1 MTKQLPPLF
10 RDKMMDLLGHDEF
23 EQFLDSYDEAR
34 SFGLRVNTGKIAK
47 ADFLA
52 KSPFALEQVPWASE
66 GFYYEDGA
74 RPGKHPYYHAGL
86 YYIQE
91 PSAMAP
97 VELLQVQPGEK
108 VLDLCAAP
116 GGKSTQIAAKLQG
129 EGVLV
134 VNDNHSDRV
143 KALVKNLELFGVR
156 NAVVLNERPERM
168 MSAFAGYFD
177 KILIDAPCSGEGM
190 FRKEEEMMAQWERHT
205 VQEFAEMQRAL
216 LGQAAQM
223 LAPGGTIVY
232 STCTFSPEENE
243 AQIAEFLDKH
253 PAFEVVPVQGFSPG
267 RPDWLRAPWC
277 EEVFSDRARLAVAG
291 TARLWPHRLRGE
303 GHYVAVVR
311 KGEADRAGMDEGER
325 RDADRDE
332 VREAGRDAERDAV
345 RDAERDVVRDAERDA
360 GRDVVRDA
368 GRDAER
374 VAGRDAGRSG
384 REALRGKGRA
394 GAEPPRVS
402 LEPLQ
407 AFEGELLRSEPFAA
421 LRLVCYGEH
430 AYASPAG
437 LPELHG
443 LKVVRPGWYVGALH
457 RGRFEPSHALAMG
470 LRMGEAKRALS
481 LASSDERALRYLKG
495 ETLEVAESEIV
506 RDPKETKAAKGYCL
520 VCIDEHPVGWGKWL
534 DGMLKN
540 EYPPGWRWT

>member
-10 RDKMMDLLGHDEF
+10 RDKMMDLLGEEEF
-23 EQFLDSYDEAR
+23 ELFLASYDQAR
-34 SFGLRVNTGKIAK
+34 SFGLRMNTGKITK
-47 ADFLA
+47 ADFLD
-52 KSPFALEQVPWASE
+52 KSPFALEPVPWASE
-66 GFYYEDGA
+66 GFYYEEGE

-97 VELLQVQPGEK
+97 VELLQVQPGDK

-168 MSAFAGYFD
+168 LNVFQGYFD

-190 FRKEEEMMAQWERHT
+190 FRKEEDMMQQWERHT
-205 VQEFAEMQRAL
+205 VQEFAVMQREL

-243 AQIAEFLDKH
+243 AQIAGFLDKH
-253 PAFEVVPVQGFSPG
+253 PTFEVVPVERFDHGQ
-267 RPDWLRAPWC
+267 PDWLREPWC
-277 EEVFSDRARLAVAG
+277 EEHYSDRAREAVAG
-291 TARLWPHRLRGE
+291 TARLWPHHLRGE
-303 GHYVAVVR
+303 GHYLAVLRSGVGESADAGEIVR
-311 KGEADRAGMDEGER
+311 VDAGGRAMADAGVRAMADAEARAMADAGVKARADAGMR
-325 RDADRDE
+325 ARADTG
-332 VREAGRDAERDAV
+332 VGRN
-345 RDAERDVVRDAERDA
+345 
-360 GRDVVRDA
+360 
-368 GRDAER
+368 
-374 VAGRDAGRSG
+374 G
-384 REALRGKGRA
+384 REPLRGKGHA
-394 GAEPPRVS
+394 GTESRVS

-407 AFEGELLRSEPFAA
+407 AFEDELLRSEPFAA
-421 LRLVCYGEH
+421 SRLVCYGEH

-443 LKVVRPGWYVGALH
+443 LKVVRPGWYIGALH

-470 LRMGEAKRALS
+470 LRMREAKRALS

-495 ETLEVAESEIV
+495 ETLEVAESEII
-506 RDPKETKAAKGYCL
+506 RDPEVTKAAKGYCL
-520 VCIDEHPVGWGKWL
+520 VCIDDHPVGWGKWL

>member
-1 MTKQLPPLF
+1 M
-10 RDKMMDLLGHDEF
+10 
-23 EQFLDSYDEAR
+23 
-34 SFGLRVNTGKIAK
+34 
-47 ADFLA
+47 A
-52 KSPFALEQVPWASE
+52 KSPFALSAVPWASD
-66 GFYYEDGA
+66 GFYYEEGE

-97 VELLQVQPGEK
+97 VELLQVRPGER

-134 VNDNHSDRV
+134 VNDIHSDRV
-143 KALVKNLELFGVR
+143 KALVKNLELLGVR
-156 NAVVLNERPERM
+156 NAIVLNEKPERM
-168 MSAFAGYFD
+168 LKVFQGYFD

-190 FRKEEEMMAQWERHT
+190 FRKEEEMMQQWERHS
-205 VQEFAEMQRAL
+205 VQEFASMQREL

-223 LAPGGTIVY
+223 LAPGGMIVY

-253 PAFEVVPVQGFSPG
+253 PAFDVVPVEGFGAG

-277 EEVFSDRARLAVAG
+277 EEEFSTVLGKLWLGRQGFGRIVCGARGILLLCCG
-291 TARLWPHRLRGE
+291 GMGLRGRACCRCMMQE
-303 GHYVAVVR
+303 M
-311 KGEADRAGMDEGER
+311 KMQSAGMRGRCNAEC
-325 RDADRDE
+325 
-332 VREAGRDAERDAV
+332 RETA
-345 RDAERDVVRDAERDA
+345 DVVSAS
-360 GRDVVRDA
+360 GK
-368 GRDAER
+368 
-374 VAGRDAGRSG
+374 RSG
-384 REALRGKGRA
+384 REALRKGRA
-394 GAEPPRVS
+394 ETSTRAAVS

-407 AFEGELLRSEPFAA
+407 AFSGELLRSEPFAA
-421 LRLVCYGEH
+421 ARLVCYGEH

-443 LKVVRPGWYVGALH
+443 LKVVRPGWYIGALH

-470 LRMGEAKRALS
+470 LRMREAKRALS

-495 ETLEVAESEIV
+495 ETLEVAESEII
-506 RDPKETKAAKGYCL
+506 RDPEVTKAAKGYCL
-520 VCIDEHPVGWGKWL
+520 VCIEDHPVGWGKWH

>member
-1 MTKQLPPLF
+1 MTKQLPALF
-10 RDKMMDLLGHDEF
+10 RKKMIDLLGENEF
-23 EQFLDSYDEAR
+23 EQFLESYDQPR
-34 SFGLRVNTGKIAK
+34 TFGLRVNTVKVEK

-52 KSPFALEQVPWASE
+52 KSPFALSKVPWASE
-66 GFYYEDGA
+66 GFYYEEGE

-97 VELLQVQPGEK
+97 VELLQVRPGER

-134 VNDNHSDRV
+134 VNDIHSDRV
-143 KALVKNLELFGVR
+143 KALVKNLELLGVR
-156 NAVVLNERPERM
+156 NAIVLNEKPERM
-168 MSAFAGYFD
+168 LKVFQGYFD

-190 FRKEEEMMAQWERHT
+190 FRKEEEMMQQWERHS
-205 VQEFAEMQRAL
+205 VQEFAVMQREL
-216 LGQAAQM
+216 LGQADQM
-223 LAPGGTIVY
+223 LAPGGMIVY

-253 PAFEVVPVQGFSPG
+253 PAFDVVPVKGFGAG
-267 RPDWLRAPWC
+267 RPDWLRSPWC
-277 EEVFSDRARLAVAG
+277 EEEFSDRAREAVAG

-303 GHYVAVVR
+303 GHFVAVL
-311 KGEADRAGMDEGER
+311 R
-325 RDADRDE
+325 RDGALLD
-332 VREAGRDAERDAV
+332 AGKDGDAGDAV
-345 RDAERDVVRDAERDA
+345 DA
-360 GRDVVRDA
+360 GRAADVVSA
-368 GRDAER
+368 TGK
-374 VAGRDAGRSG
+374 RSG
-384 REALRGKGRA
+384 REALRKGRA
-394 GAEPPRVS
+394 ETSTRAAVS
-402 LEPLQ
+402 LEPLE
-407 AFEGELLRSEPFAA
+407 AFSGELLRSEPFA
-421 LRLVCYGEH
+421 LERLVCYGEH

-443 LKVVRPGWYVGALH
+443 LKVVRPGWYIGALH

-470 LRMGEAKRALS
+470 LRMSEAKRALS

-495 ETLEVAESEIV
+495 ETLEVAESEII
-506 RDPKETKAAKGYCL
+506 RDPEVTKAAKGYCL
-520 VCIDEHPVGWGKWL
+520 VCIEDHPVGWGKWH

>member
-1 MTKQLPPLF
+1 MNNKLPAAFLE
-10 RDKMMDLLGHDEF
+10 KMMDLLGSDEF
-23 EQFLDSYDEAR
+23 ERFLESYDQP
-34 SFGLRVNTGKIAK
+34 RVYGMRINTQKIEIPE
-47 ADFLA
+47 FLE
-52 KSPFALEQVPWASE
+52 KSPFALTPIPWVSE
-66 GFYYEDGA
+66 GFYYEEGQ

-97 VELLQVQPGEK
+97 VELLDVQPGDK

-116 GGKSTQIAAKLQG
+116 GGKSTQIAAKLKG

-156 NAVVLNERPERM
+156 NAVVLNEKPERM
-168 MSAFAGYFD
+168 IPVFRGYFD

-190 FRKEEEMMAQWERHT
+190 FRKEEDMMSQWQRHSVT
-205 VQEFAEMQRAL
+205 ECSSMQREI

-223 LAPGGTIVY
+223 LAAGGYIVY

-243 AQIAEFLDKH
+243 AQIAELLDRH
-253 PAFEVVPVQGFSPG
+253 PEFEVVRIDRAEFAPG
-267 RPDWLRAPWC
+267 RPDWVRAPWC
-277 EEVFSDRARLAVAG
+277 AEDAYSEQALAAVAG
-291 TARLWPHRLRGE
+291 TARLWPHRLKGE
-303 GHYVAVVR
+303 GHYVALLR
-311 KGEADRAGMDEGER
+311 KRDSAPGEMAPAMEAAAAVPAAGER
-325 RDADRDE
+325 K
-332 VREAGRDAERDAV
+332 
-345 RDAERDVVRDAERDA
+345 
-360 GRDVVRDA
+360 
-368 GRDAER
+368 
-374 VAGRDAGRSG
+374 RSG
-384 REALRGKGRA
+384 REALRRGGRA
-394 GAEPPRVS
+394 EAPRAAVS

-407 AFEGELLRSEPFAA
+407 AFAGELLRSEPFAA
-421 LRLVCYGEH
+421 ARLVCYGDH

-443 LKVVRPGWYVGALH
+443 LKVVRPGWYIGALH

-470 LRMGEAKRALS
+470 LRFDEAKRVVS
-481 LASSDERALRYLKG
+481 LALGDARALRYLKG
-495 ETLEVAESEIV
+495 ETLEVAEEEVI
-506 RDPKETKAAKGYCL
+506 RDSDTGQAAKGYCL
-520 VCIDEHPVGWGKWL
+520 VCVDGHPVGWGKWH

>member
-1 MTKQLPPLF
+1 MTKLLPPLF
-10 RDKMMDLLGHDEF
+10 RDKMMDLLGEEEF
-23 EQFLDSYDEAR
+23 EQFLASYDQAR

-47 ADFLA
+47 ADFLD
-52 KSPFALEQVPWASE
+52 KSPFVLEPVPWASE
-66 GFYYEDGA
+66 GFYYEEGE

-97 VELLQVQPGEK
+97 AELLQVQPGDK

-116 GGKSTQIAAKLQG
+116 GGKSTQIGAKLQG

-143 KALVKNLELFGVR
+143 KALVKNLEIFGVR

-168 MSAFAGYFD
+168 LNVFQSYFD

-190 FRKEEEMMAQWERHT
+190 FRKEEDMMLQWERHT
-205 VQEFAEMQRAL
+205 VQEFASMQREL

-243 AQIAEFLDKH
+243 AQIAEFLDKQ
-253 PAFEVVPVQGFSPG
+253 PAFEVVPIERFEPG
-267 RPDWLRAPWC
+267 RPDFLREPWC
-277 EEVFSDRARLAVAG
+277 EENYSTRSREAVAG

-303 GHYVAVVR
+303 GHYVAVLR
-311 KGEADRAGMDEGER
+311 KVG
-325 RDADRDE
+325 
-332 VREAGRDAERDAV
+332 
-345 RDAERDVVRDAERDA
+345 DA
-360 GRDVVRDA
+360 G
-368 GRDAER
+368 
-374 VAGRDAGRSG
+374 AGRDAGLRAGAGADFVSASGAGQRSG
-384 REALRGKGRA
+384 RDALRGKGRA
-394 GAEPPRVS
+394 GTESRVS

-407 AFEGELLRSEPFAA
+407 AFEDELLRSEPFAD

-430 AYASPAG
+430 AYASPAS

-443 LKVVRPGWYVGALH
+443 LKVVRPGWYIGALH

-470 LRMGEAKRALS
+470 LRMLEAKRALS
-481 LASSDERALRYLKG
+481 LDLSDERALRYLKG
-495 ETLEVAESEIV
+495 ETLEVAESEII
-506 RDPKETKAAKGYCL
+506 RDPEVTKAAKGYCL
-520 VCIDEHPVGWGKWL
+520 VCIDGHPVGWGKWL
-534 DGMLKN
+534 NGMLKN

>member
-10 RDKMMDLLGHDEF
+10 RDKMMDLLGEEEF
-23 EQFLDSYDEAR
+23 ALFLASYDQAR
-34 SFGLRVNTGKIAK
+34 SFGLRVNTGKITK
-47 ADFLA
+47 ADFLNQ
-52 KSPFALEQVPWASE
+52 SPFALEPVPWASE
-66 GFYYEDGA
+66 GFYYEEGE

-97 VELLQVQPGEK
+97 VELLQVQPGDK

-168 MSAFAGYFD
+168 LNVFQGYFD

-190 FRKEEEMMAQWERHT
+190 FRKEEDMMQQWERHT
-205 VQEFAEMQRAL
+205 VQEFAVMQREL

-253 PAFEVVPVQGFSPG
+253 PAFEVVPVERFDHGQPG
-267 RPDWLRAPWC
+267 WLREPWC
-277 EEVFSDRARLAVAG
+277 EEHYSDRAREAVAG

-303 GHYVAVVR
+303 GHYVAVLRSGVD
-311 KGEADRAGMDEGER
+311 ADVGR
-325 RDADRDE
+325 RDA
-332 VREAGRDAERDAV
+332 GSQDAA
-345 RDAERDVVRDAERDA
+345 DVVSASKI
-360 GRDVVRDA
+360 
-368 GRDAER
+368 
-374 VAGRDAGRSG
+374 GRSG
-384 REALRGKGRA
+384 RDALRGKSRA
-394 GAEPPRVS
+394 GTESRVS

-407 AFEGELLRSEPFAA
+407 AFEDELLRSEPFAA
-421 LRLVCYGEH
+421 MRLVCYGEH

-443 LKVVRPGWYVGALH
+443 LKVVRPGWYIGALH

-470 LRMGEAKRALS
+470 LRMREAKRALS

-495 ETLEVAESEIV
+495 ETLEVAESEII
-506 RDPKETKAAKGYCL
+506 RDPEVSKAAKGYCL

>member
-1 MTKQLPPLF
+1 MNNKLPAAF
-10 RDKMMDLLGHDEF
+10 TEKMSDLLGSDEF
-23 EQFLDSYDEAR
+23 QLFMDSYDQPR
-34 SFGLRVNTGKIAK
+34 VFGLRVNTAKIGVSE
-47 ADFLA
+47 FVE
-52 KSPFALEQVPWASE
+52 KSPFAVSPVSWASE
-66 GFYYEDGA
+66 GFYYEEGE

-97 VELLQVQPGEK
+97 VELLQVQPGER

-156 NAVVLNERPERM
+156 NAVVLNEKPERM
-168 MSAFAGYFD
+168 LNVFQNYFH

-190 FRKEEEMMAQWERHT
+190 FRKEEDMMSQWQRHSVT
-205 VQEFAEMQRAL
+205 ECSIMQREL

-223 LAPGGTIVY
+223 LAPGGLMVY

-253 PAFEVVPVQGFSPG
+253 PAFEVVTIEGFEPG
-267 RPDWLRAPWC
+267 RPAWVRAPWC
-277 EEVFSDRARLAVAG
+277 AEAAYSDRALSAVGG
-291 TARLWPHRLRGE
+291 TARLWPHRLKGE
-303 GHYVAVVR
+303 GHFAALLRKRADDGVSSAEEVR
-311 KGEADRAGMDEGER
+311 NAEGVIGAGGVRGVEGVRRAEGV
-325 RDADRDE
+325 RDA
-332 VREAGRDAERDAV
+332 GGV
-345 RDAERDVVRDAERDA
+345 RDAEILSASAV
-360 GRDVVRDA
+360 GK
-368 GRDAER
+368 
-374 VAGRDAGRSG
+374 RSG
-384 REALRGKGRA
+384 REALRRGGR
-394 GAEPPRVS
+394 AEPPRAAVS

-407 AFEGELLRSEPFAA
+407 AFARELLRSEPFAA
-421 LRLVCYGEH
+421 SRLVCYGDH
-430 AYASPAG
+430 AYASPAE

-443 LKVVRPGWYVGALH
+443 LKVVRPGWYIGALH

-470 LRMGEAKRALS
+470 LRLQEAKRVLS
-481 LASSDERALRYLKG
+481 LALGDARTLRYLKG
-495 ETLEVAESEIV
+495 ETLEVAESEV
-506 RDPKETKAAKGYCL
+506 LRDAAETQAAKGYCL
-520 VCIDEHPVGWGKWL
+520 VCIEGHPVGWGKWH

>member
-10 RDKMMDLLGHDEF
+10 RDKMMDLLGPDEF
-23 EQFLDSYDEAR
+23 EQFLDSYDEER

-47 ADFLA
+47 RDFLD
-52 KSPFALEQVPWASE
+52 KSPFVLEPVPWASE
-66 GFYYEDGA
+66 GYYYEAGE

-97 VELLQVQPGEK
+97 VELLQVRPGDK

-168 MSAFAGYFD
+168 ISAFSGYFD

-190 FRKEEEMMAQWERHT
+190 FRKEEEMMQGWERHT
-205 VQEFAEMQRAL
+205 VQEFAAMQREL

-253 PAFEVVPVQGFSPG
+253 PAFDVVPVQGFSPG

-277 EEVFSDRARLAVAG
+277 EASYSAKARAAVAG

-311 KGEADRAGMDEGER
+311 KEGVEAGGEAPEAWSGAVKEASETWRA
-325 RDADRDE
+325 
-332 VREAGRDAERDAV
+332 EARSGAVKETSETWRAEAR
-345 RDAERDVVRDAERDA
+345 
-360 GRDVVRDA
+360 G
-368 GRDAER
+368 GS
-374 VAGRDAGRSG
+374 GRSG

-394 GAEPPRVS
+394 AAVEPRVS

-407 AFEGELLRSEPFAA
+407 AFEGELLRSDPFAA
-421 LRLVCYGEH
+421 LRLVCYGDH

-443 LKVVRPGWYVGALH
+443 LKVVRPGWYIGALH

-470 LRMGEAKRALS
+470 LRMHEAKRTLS

-506 RDPKETKAAKGYCL
+506 RDSQETKAAKGYCL
-520 VCIDEHPVGWGKWL
+520 VCLDGHPVGWGKWL

>member
-10 RDKMMDLLGHDEF
+10 RDKMMDLLGEEEF
-23 EQFLDSYDEAR
+23 ELFLSSYDQAR
-34 SFGLRVNTGKIAK
+34 SYGLRVNTGKIAK
-47 ADFLA
+47 ADFLE
-52 KSPFALEQVPWASE
+52 KSPFALEPVPWTSE
-66 GFYYEDGA
+66 GFYYEEGE

-97 VELLQVQPGEK
+97 AELLQVQPGEK

-168 MSAFAGYFD
+168 LNVFQGYFD

-190 FRKEEEMMAQWERHT
+190 FRKEEDMMQQWERHT
-205 VQEFAEMQRAL
+205 VQEFAEMQREL

-253 PAFEVVPVQGFSPG
+253 PVFEVVPVTRFEAGH
-267 RPDWLRAPWC
+267 PDWLREPWC
-277 EEVFSDRARLAVAG
+277 EGDYSPRAREAVAG

-303 GHYVAVVR
+303 GHYVAVLR
-311 KGEADRAGMDEGER
+311 KGYGVVAGMDEGT
-325 RDADRDE
+325 
-332 VREAGRDAERDAV
+332 
-345 RDAERDVVRDAERDA
+345 
-360 GRDVVRDA
+360 
-368 GRDAER
+368 
-374 VAGRDAGRSG
+374 VAGTEKGTVADFVSASGAGARSG

-394 GAEPPRVS
+394 GSDSRVS

-407 AFEGELLRSEPFAA
+407 AFENELLRSEPFAE

-430 AYASPAG
+430 AYASPAN

-443 LKVVRPGWYVGALH
+443 LKVVRPGWYIGALH

-470 LRMGEAKRALS
+470 LRMREAKRALS

-495 ETLEVAESEIV
+495 ETLEVAESEII
-506 RDPKETKAAKGYCL
+506 RDPEVTKAAKGYCL